1 MTKNWPWP
9 RSEAVG
15 VRVLNEEVISRFIS
29 PESVIDELTSREQKE
44 AERREWLY
52 REGQP
57 TPEVQGRTVIMTHDV
72 WQ

>member
-1 MTKNWPWP
+1 MGAIGSGGGACPQ
-9 RSEAVG
+9 RGSH
-15 VRVLNEEVISRFIS
+15 SRFVS
-29 PESVIDELTSREQKE
+29 PESVIDEVASREQKE